1 MYNKNF
7 IVICISSTIAAF
19 PPMAVVLLG
28 GIITSQIMMKD
39 SLATV
44 PMTLMIIGIAIG
56 APIAMPI
63 IINVIGT
70 VANEPFIIIWDVII
84 PPNNT
89 TAIGGKAAIVEE
101 IQITIKFL
109 LYIK

>member
-1 MYNKNF
+1 M
-7 IVICISSTIAAF
+7 CIR
-19 PPMAVVLLG
+19 
-28 GIITSQIMMKD
+28 D
-39 SLATV
+39 SINLD
-44 PMTLMIIGIAIG
+44 AIG

-70 VANEPFIIIWDVII
+70 VANESFIIIWDVII
-84 PPNNT
+84 PPNKT

-109 LYIK
+109 LYIKQINF